1 MGPVNQGKNQTNSE
15 VKEEAREEPASPP
28 KENLVEKP
36 EKFKPVKKP
45 QASEF
50 AESIKDYL
58 AAKDIEILEEM
69 SAKKKEFIAK
79 IRTDTLF
86 GKQEYYLTAKDKKKV
101 SQDDLIIAIQ
111 NAQAERMPAIFLAP
125 GQLDKAALSY
135 LDNWKNV
142 VKFEKIRI

>member
-1 MGPVNQGKNQTNSE
+1 
-15 VKEEAREEPASPP
+15 
-28 KENLVEKP
+28 
-36 EKFKPVKKP
+36 
-45 QASEF
+45 
-50 AESIKDYL
+50 
-58 AAKDIEILEEM
+58 M